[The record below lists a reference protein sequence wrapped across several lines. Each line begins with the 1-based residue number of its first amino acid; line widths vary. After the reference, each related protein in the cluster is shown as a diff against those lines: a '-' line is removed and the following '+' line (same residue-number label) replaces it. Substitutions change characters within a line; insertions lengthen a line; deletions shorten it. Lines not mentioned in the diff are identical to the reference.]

1 MTQELLAK
9 LDVIIF
15 GLTFLIS
22 FCFVITFLVLKNVK
36 DDLDEIKKTIN
47 NIYWLIKD
55 IHKKQ
60 RENND

>member
-22 FCFVITFLVLKNVK
+22 FCFVITFLVLKNIK

-55 IHKKQ
+55 IQKKQ